1 MSATGQDRSSRWQDI
16 QKGLQFIQSTLPFP
30 GSQEHYEVF
39 IQSLV
44 RNLFGEANDVF
55 LEGEWARSVEL
66 YTEALNI
73 AEYAESED
81 ILITQNLREKLYANR
96 AASYLN
102 IGLHDQA
109 LEDSEKAL
117 QLNESN
123 YRALYRKA
131 QCLKEMGRHQEAY
144 EVVAKCSMAVPQDTR
159 VIEMTQELAKML
171 GLKIRKAYVR
181 STPALNV
188 LPGSSLSGA
197 VNDRV
202 RWGVCLK

>member
-1 MSATGQDRSSRWQDI
+1 M
-16 QKGLQFIQSTLPFP
+16 
-30 GSQEHYEVF
+30 F

-102 IGLHDQA
+102 IVRICIHTDMQGCVKLI
-109 LEDSEKAL
+109 ENDS
-117 QLNESN
+117 
-123 YRALYRKA
+123 
-131 QCLKEMGRHQEAY
+131 HF
-144 EVVAKCSMAVPQDTR
+144 
-159 VIEMTQELAKML
+159 
-171 GLKIRKAYVR
+171 
-181 STPALNV
+181 
-188 LPGSSLSGA
+188 
-197 VNDRV
+197 
-202 RWGVCLK
+202 